1 MYIALLILQNIFPLY
16 LRQRSASDIAVFG
29 NIYVISTKELAAE
42 LWQIPAETPLTQFC
56 AASTYLPN

>member
-42 LWQIPAETPLTQFC
+42 L
-56 AASTYLPN
+56 